1 MRWKKKKKLDKYVNT
16 QSNRQKTCKQKILKN
31 IFYRV
36 EKNPRPCC
44 SQYCSTAVNFNK
56 ANMLTL
62 GIQNIRETVC
72 IMYCTSLPR
81 FQKGK
86 IKSIVAHMSLPNLV
100 LSSMYTQVNPT

>member
-1 MRWKKKKKLDKYVNT
+1 MDYLLKSPNAIENYKYFKHPE
-16 QSNRQKTCKQKILKN
+16 RQTIDLQAENIKN
-31 IFYRV
+31 IFTRV
-36 EKNPRPCC
+36 GKLRSSC

-86 IKSIVAHMSLPNLV
+86 NKIKRGSHATP
-100 LSSMYTQVNPT
+100 